1 MIAWH
6 FATLDM
12 HKDKSKGWER
22 ACNEAVKRSALIQCA
37 KRKELT
43 RQKRKLCFCGQR
55 LNAYEKK
62 ASGNKRPRKIPC

>member
-1 MIAWH
+1 MIRRKVVGMCVSLV
-6 FATLDM
+6 LDM
-12 HKDKSKGWER
+12 HKVWSKAAR
-22 ACNEAVKRSALIQCA
+22 RNTRTRSV